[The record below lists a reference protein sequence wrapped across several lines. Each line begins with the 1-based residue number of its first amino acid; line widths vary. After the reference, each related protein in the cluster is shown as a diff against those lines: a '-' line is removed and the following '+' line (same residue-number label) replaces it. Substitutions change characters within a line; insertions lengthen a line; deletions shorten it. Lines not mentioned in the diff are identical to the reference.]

1 MADISNINS
10 ASVQNEPSQFQVA
23 GVNEAEIKTR
33 ANEAEKM
40 KEKAVSMS
48 TEEALAVASFL
59 EEYMTILQTSIGF
72 SVNESVN
79 RIVITVTN
87 KDTNEVIRQI
97 PSEEMIELQEKMKE
111 LTGLIF
117 SKSV

>member
-1 MADISNINS
+1 MDISSINTTS
-10 ASVQNEPSQFQVA
+10 ANNDPPQSQVA
-23 GVNEAEIKTR
+23 GVTETEIKSLAKEAE
-33 ANEAEKM
+33 NM

-48 TEEALAVASFL
+48 SEEAYAVAAFL
-59 EEYMTILQTSIGF
+59 EEYMSILQTSIGF

-87 KDTNEVIRQI
+87 KDTNEIIRQI
-97 PSEEMIELQEKMKE
+97 PSEEMIELQQKMKE